1 MEQESGSKGKHP
13 VLGLLLKTAVAA
25 GGVYLLREN
34 SFSIFTLL
42 LYSLV
47 FWAIYLWP
55 PFNNRKFLVSAF
67 GLFAL
72 PILLPPAGAGLTWV
86 ILIIWTSAF
95 VLLIGVKNL
104 ILLRRHGS
112 YEAVHLLLVFGA
124 GILYFL
130 GVLPLISQIILFIIF
145 FLLFRE
151 FYFVLAPHYP
161 QRLALVGVAEALIL
175 TQIAWLL
182 SFLSINFLAAASL
195 LALASFTLHDLMLHH
210 FQGTLSRQILLR
222 TTTLFVIL
230 SLALLLLPR

>member
-1 MEQESGSKGKHP
+1 MEQELGSKGRYQ
-13 VLGLLLKTAVAA
+13 VLRLLLKTAVAA
-25 GGVYLLREN
+25 GGVYFFREN

-72 PILLPPAGAGLTWV
+72 PIFLPPAGAGLTWV
-86 ILIIWTSAF
+86 MLAVFASAF
-95 VLLIGVKNL
+95 FLLIGVKNL

-112 YEAVHLLLVFGA
+112 YEAVHLLLVFGV

-195 LALASFTLHDLMLHH
+195 LALVSFTLHDLMLHH
-210 FQGTLSRQILLR
+210 FQGALTRQIILR
-222 TTTLFVIL
+222 NVTLFIALSIIL
-230 SLALLLLPR
+230 MLLPG